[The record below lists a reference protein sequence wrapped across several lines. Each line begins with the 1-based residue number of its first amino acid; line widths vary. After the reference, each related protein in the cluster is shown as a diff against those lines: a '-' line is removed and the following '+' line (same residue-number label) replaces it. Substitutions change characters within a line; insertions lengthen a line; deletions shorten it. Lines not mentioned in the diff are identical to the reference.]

1 MVDQFAELGV
11 QKKKLYRVI
20 TRSPQ
25 LLLKKP
31 EDFKQVFFFCS
42 NQVYMMYGRNSLQV
56 YNIYYKLSR
65 GENAGK

>member
-31 EDFKQVFFFCS
+31 EDFQQVFLFCS

>member
-42 NQVYMMYGRNSLQV
+42 NQVYMMYGRDSLKV